1 MMIAGMVA
9 TGVTEIE
16 EIYHIERG
24 YENVVEKF
32 RSLGA
37 VIERKTFPDEDKN
50 LIKTPVNVILILS
63 RRERLFAF
71 IQGCTDMTDNQKL
84 AELLFPEITK
94 TPEDYEKLYPE
105 RNLKEGARVTRFAP
119 SPTGYLHLG
128 GFFGA
133 LTDYLTAKAS
143 GGIVYLRIEDTD
155 KREKFPTA
163 FPPL

>member
-50 LIKTPVNVILILS
+50 LIKTPVNIILILS
-63 RRERLFAF
+63 RRERL
-71 IQGCTDMTDNQKL
+71 L
-84 AELLFPEITK
+84 LLFRGVPI
-94 TPEDYEKLYPE
+94 
-105 RNLKEGARVTRFAP
+105 
-119 SPTGYLHLG
+119 
-128 GFFGA
+128 
-133 LTDYLTAKAS
+133 
-143 GGIVYLRIEDTD
+143 
-155 KREKFPTA
+155 
-163 FPPL
+163 

>member
-1 MMIAGMVA
+1 MQPQFAVLLCLADGTSIISESVWDNRFRYAEQLTRMGAKIHVDGKTAIIEGVPSLKGAPIRADDLRAGAAMMIAGMVA

-63 RRERLFAF
+63 RRERL
-71 IQGCTDMTDNQKL
+71 L
-84 AELLFPEITK
+84 LLFRGVPI
-94 TPEDYEKLYPE
+94 
-105 RNLKEGARVTRFAP
+105 
-119 SPTGYLHLG
+119 
-128 GFFGA
+128 
-133 LTDYLTAKAS
+133 
-143 GGIVYLRIEDTD
+143 
-155 KREKFPTA
+155 
-163 FPPL
+163 